1 MAMTKSLRAFQ
12 VAVGN
17 RGQTLRME
25 MQFED
30 ETREQIYLGPELAP
44 RLVQSLIQGAA
55 TAERM
60 RKSEPGSV
68 VSTSTPWRAKDVRT
82 GAIVGTDLFAIGFTT
97 EEGPPVEIAMPRD
110 VAEKTIRSIL
120 DDLKGGRPENN
131 THSGPTTRS
140 RNSRPR

>member
-1 MAMTKSLRAFQ
+1 
-12 VAVGN
+12 
-17 RGQTLRME
+17 ME
-25 MQFED
+25 IQFED

-60 RKSEPGSV
+60 RKAEPGSV

-120 DDLKGGRPENN
+120 DDLKGGRPEKQD
-131 THSGPTTRS
+131 
-140 RNSRPR
+140 

>member
-1 MAMTKSLRAFQ
+1 MAMTKSLKVFQ

-17 RGQTLRME
+17 RGQTLRIE

-60 RKSEPGSV
+60 RNAGLGSI
-68 VSTSTPWRAKDVRT
+68 VSASTPWRATDVRT

-120 DDLKGGRPENN
+120 DDLKGGRPAKQN
-131 THSGPTTRS
+131 
-140 RNSRPR
+140 

>member
-17 RGQTLRME
+17 RGQTLRIE

-30 ETREQIYLGPELAP
+30 ETKEQIYLGPELAP
-44 RLVQSLIQGAA
+44 RLVQSLIQCAA

-60 RKSEPGSV
+60 RKAEPGSV

-82 GAIVGTDLFAIGFTT
+82 GTIIGTDLFAIGFTT

-120 DDLKGGRPENN
+120 DDLKGGRAAKQD
-131 THSGPTTRS
+131 
-140 RNSRPR
+140 

>member
-17 RGQTLRME
+17 RGQTLRIE
-25 MQFED
+25 MQFDD
-30 ETREQIYLGPELAP
+30 ETKEQIYLGPELAP

-60 RKSEPGSV
+60 REAGLGSI

-82 GAIVGTDLFAIGFTT
+82 GTIVGTDLFAIGFTT

-110 VAEKTIRSIL
+110 VAEKTIRAIL
-120 DDLKGGRPENN
+120 DELKGGRPAKQD
-131 THSGPTTRS
+131 
-140 RNSRPR
+140 

>member
-1 MAMTKSLRAFQ
+1 MTKSLRAFQ

-17 RGQTLRME
+17 RGQMLRIE

-30 ETREQIYLGPELAP
+30 ETKEQIYLGPELAP

-60 RKSEPGSV
+60 QKAESGNV

-82 GAIVGTDLFAIGFTT
+82 GAVVGTNLFAIGFTT
-97 EEGPPVEIAMPRD
+97 EEGPPLEIAMPRD

-120 DDLKGGRPENN
+120 DDLKRRHPAKQD
-131 THSGPTTRS
+131 
-140 RNSRPR
+140 

>member
-25 MQFED
+25 MQFDD

-60 RKSEPGSV
+60 R
-68 VSTSTPWRAKDVRT
+68 T
-82 GAIVGTDLFAIGFTT
+82 G
-97 EEGPPVEIAMPRD
+97 
-110 VAEKTIRSIL
+110 
-120 DDLKGGRPENN
+120 
-131 THSGPTTRS
+131 
-140 RNSRPR
+140 

>member
-1 MAMTKSLRAFQ
+1 MAVTKSLRAFH

-17 RGQTLRME
+17 RGQTLRIE

-30 ETREQIYLGPELAP
+30 ETKEQIYLGPELAP

-60 RKSEPGSV
+60 RKSGLGSI
-68 VSTSTPWRAKDVRT
+68 VSTSTPWRAKDVRI

-110 VAEKTIRSIL
+110 VAEKTIRAIL
-120 DDLKGGRPENN
+120 DDLKGGRPAKQN
-131 THSGPTTRS
+131 
-140 RNSRPR
+140 

>member
-17 RGQTLRME
+17 RGQTLRIE

-30 ETREQIYLGPELAP
+30 ETKEQIYLGPELAP

-60 RKSEPGSV
+60 RNVGLGSI

-110 VAEKTIRSIL
+110 VAEKTIRAIL
-120 DDLKGGRPENN
+120 DDLKGGRAAKKD
-131 THSGPTTRS
+131 
-140 RNSRPR
+140 

>member
-1 MAMTKSLRAFQ
+1 MAMTKSLKAFQ
-12 VAVGN
+12 IAVGN
-17 RGQTLRME
+17 RGQTLRIE

-60 RKSEPGSV
+60 RNAGLGSI
-68 VSTSTPWRAKDVRT
+68 VSASTPWRATDVRT
-82 GAIVGTDLFAIGFTT
+82 GTIIGTDLFAIGFTT

-120 DDLKGGRPENN
+120 DDLKGGRAAKQD
-131 THSGPTTRS
+131 
-140 RNSRPR
+140 

>member
-1 MAMTKSLRAFQ
+1 MTKSLRAFQ

-17 RGQTLRME
+17 RGQLLRIE

-30 ETREQIYLGPELAP
+30 ETTEQIYLGLELAP

-60 RKSEPGSV
+60 QKAESENV

-82 GAIVGTDLFAIGFTT
+82 GAVVGTNLFAIGFTT
-97 EEGPPVEIAMPRD
+97 EEGPPLEIAMPRD

-120 DDLKGGRPENN
+120 DDLKRRHPVKQD
-131 THSGPTTRS
+131 
-140 RNSRPR
+140 